1 MTRHAA
7 HTERAAHA
15 HRLWALQAAPLIIGA
30 DLSQIDEFTTN
41 LLGNPEVQAV
51 SRDSLGRRRV
61 AR

>member
-1 MTRHAA
+1 
-7 HTERAAHA
+7 
-15 HRLWALQAAPLIIGA
+15 LQAAPLIIGA